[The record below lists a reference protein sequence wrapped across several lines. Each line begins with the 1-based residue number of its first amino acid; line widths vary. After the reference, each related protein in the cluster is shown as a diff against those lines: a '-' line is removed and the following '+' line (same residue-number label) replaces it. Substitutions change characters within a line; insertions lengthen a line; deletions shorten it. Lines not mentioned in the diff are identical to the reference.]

1 MHLFNDYAE
10 ITKFLTSGGK
20 VDIRFKRRYFFFFFF
35 FVYCQV
41 GTAYTERKRTMP

>member
-20 VDIRFKRRYFFFFFF
+20 VDIRFKRHNFVL

-41 GTAYTERKRTMP
+41 GIAYIERKRTMS

>member
-1 MHLFNDYAE
+1 MHLFNGYDE

-20 VDIRFKRRYFFFFFF
+20 VDIRFKRRKPFS

-41 GTAYTERKRTMP
+41 VTAYIERKRTRS